1 MPAGYLSVL
10 IMIFLATAVAALV
23 LVVPALLGPKRPT
36 PTKYEPYESGMKPFA
51 LPRRRF
57 PVHYYLV
64 AILFVVFDIEV
75 LFLYPWA
82 VLIRELRWFGI
93 VEMGVF
99 LGVLI
104 LGFVYAWRKGAL
116 EWIR

>member
-1 MPAGYLSVL
+1 MPSGYLSIL
-10 IMIFLATAVAALV
+10 IMLFLSTAIAVLV
-23 LVVPALLGPKRPT
+23 LVVPGLLGPKNPT
-36 PTKYEPYESGMKPFA
+36 PTKAEPYESGMKPFS

-64 AILFVVFDIEV
+64 AILFVVFDIEI

-82 VLIRELRWFGI
+82 VLLRELGWFGI

-99 LGVLI
+99 MGILV